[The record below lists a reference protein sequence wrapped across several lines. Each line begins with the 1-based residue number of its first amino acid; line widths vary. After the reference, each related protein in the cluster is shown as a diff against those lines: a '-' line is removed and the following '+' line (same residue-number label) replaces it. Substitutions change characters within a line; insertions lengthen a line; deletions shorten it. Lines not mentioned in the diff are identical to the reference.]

1 MGLYSTLLY
10 RFSIACIA
18 CVLYLGNLT
27 KVRYVGTVLKTPF
40 LFSEN
45 YIHHCIHLSVHH
57 HIVDVFS
64 GAFLMQDVY

>member
-10 RFSIACIA
+10 RFSICA

-27 KVRYVGTVLKTPF
+27 KVRYVRTVKCLRPPF

-45 YIHHCIHLSVHH
+45 YIHHCIHLSVHYRMM
-57 HIVDVFS
+57 DVFS
-64 GAFLMQDVY
+64 GTFLMQDVY

>member
-1 MGLYSTLLY
+1 MGLYSTL
-10 RFSIACIA
+10 RFCIRACE
-18 CVLYLGNLT
+18 LYLGNLT
-27 KVRYVGTVLKTPF
+27 TIGTGECLRPPF

-64 GAFLMQDVY
+64 GTFLMQDVY